1 MALAA
6 DLSRTQTVTIETA
19 TRDGRLIATPIWGV
33 VTDGTCYVR
42 SGYGETAGWYRRLRR
57 TWQAAIVAG
66 SQRYR
71 VRVEPVTDEP
81 TRKLVDDAYKVKY
94 RGQGTALRLAV
105 ASPARDYTLRVI
117 PDQESTSTFD
127 RARLGT

>member
-1 MALAA
+1 MTLAEYL
-6 DLSRTQTVTIETA
+6 DRTHTITIETA

-33 VTDGTCYVR
+33 VTDGACYVR
-42 SGYGETAGWYRRLRR
+42 SGYGETAAWYRRLRR
-57 TWQAAIVAG
+57 TWQATIVAD
-66 SQRYR
+66 SRRYR

-81 TRKLVDDAYKVKY
+81 TRTLVDNAYQVKY
-94 RGQGTALRLAV
+94 RGQGTALRQAV

-127 RARLGT
+127 RARPET